1 MLVLISR
8 HKLQKRSNFPK
19 LAPTQ
24 SSPPLILCGY
34 SFILMALVLFIEN
47 QETEEDLKQLCV
59 ILLIAYTLIVFV
71 LMSLTYP
78 IIF

>member
-1 MLVLISR
+1 
-8 HKLQKRSNFPK
+8 
-19 LAPTQ
+19 
-24 SSPPLILCGY
+24 
-34 SFILMALVLFIEN
+34 MALVLFIEN